1 METTTSKPA
10 ARAMTQASPHES
22 YLEVLDRARQLV
34 PRLRERTKRAEKA
47 RQLLPE
53 TIDDL
58 LSAGILRIMQPRRW
72 GGMEFDLVAYF
83 DFPYELARGCAST
96 SWTVVNL
103 LIHNWMLALYDE
115 RAQEDIWASNHD
127 VLIAS
132 GVVFAQG
139 QARKVDGGFVIS
151 GRWNFSSGVSVSEW
165 NMLATIVRDGGTVID
180 HRLCLVHKSDYEIV
194 DDWYVMG
201 MRSTG
206 SMTVVAKDVFV
217 PEHRALCMYTARG
230 GNTFPGA
237 ATNPSPAFQVALP
250 AFSGHGLAA
259 VSVGNAQAALELT
272 IESVKERSTSFTAAK
287 MRDIQAVQMRVGSAA
302 SRIDAAYQL
311 LRKECVELQE
321 FANRG
326 EVPSAEIKL
335 RCKRNCA
342 YAVSLCTE
350 AVDMLHA
357 LAGANGIY
365 ETYPIETIF
374 RDAHA
379 LAGHFSFATDVHYS
393 TWGLVALG
401 GDFANPLL

>member
-1 METTTSKPA
+1 
-10 ARAMTQASPHES
+10 
-22 YLEVLDRARQLV
+22 
-34 PRLRERTKRAEKA
+34 
-47 RQLLPE
+47 
-53 TIDDL
+53 
-58 LSAGILRIMQPRRW
+58 
-72 GGMEFDLVAYF
+72 
-83 DFPYELARGCAST
+83 
-96 SWTVVNL
+96 
-103 LIHNWMLALYDE
+103 MLA
-115 RAQEDIWASNHD
+115 
-127 VLIAS
+127 V
-132 GVVFAQG
+132 
-139 QARKVDGGFVIS
+139 
-151 GRWNFSSGVSVSEW
+151 
-165 NMLATIVRDGGTVID
+165 IVREGGKVID

-194 DDWYVMG
+194 DDWHVMG

-237 ATNPSPAFQVALP
+237 AANPSPAFQVALP
-250 AFSGHGLAA
+250 AFAGHGLAA

-287 MRDIQAVQMRVGSAA
+287 MRDIQAVQMRVGAAA

-311 LRKECVELQE
+311 LRKECVELQD